1 MCDITPIEWQ
11 CDVTDWGCGVCGL
24 WIDPSIHPSIHPSI
38 ETVKPPASGTHSFYW
53 PIVAKGMSYHGMEKS
68 KLRFDDKT
76 RGGEKKSRLHQPP
89 HFQCNC
95 PHWKRVVGTMEFVTI
110 SIILQFG
117 WVWRLLVYLLDS
129 FPWVWCLGCCW
140 TPTRWMCLINCSIA
154 FFEENLEVELD
165 CIEIN
170 YHSFFTGTFV
180 IHLCELHS
188 IMPQVS

>member
-53 PIVAKGMSYHGMEKS
+53 PIVAKGMSYHDMEKS

-76 RGGEKKSRLHQPP
+76 RGGKKKSRLHQPP

-95 PHWKRVVGTMEFVTI
+95 PHWKR
-110 SIILQFG
+110 G
-117 WVWRLLVYLLDS
+117 WWVLWNLLRLVLYYNLGGLAVACLLAW
-129 FPWVWCLGCCW
+129 FLPRVWCLG
-140 TPTRWMCLINCSIA
+140 I
-154 FFEENLEVELD
+154 VEHPLGG
-165 CIEIN
+165 CAW
-170 YHSFFTGTFV
+170 
-180 IHLCELHS
+180 
-188 IMPQVS
+188 